1 MFDDFDDV
9 LDLIH
14 FEYSE
19 IHDLGDRVVAIGHI
33 RTRGKASGAETVSPY
48 ANVADVR
55 NGKGVRIRG
64 YLEPEQALEEAGL
77 AE

>member
-19 IHDLGDRVVAIGHI
+19 IHDLGDRVVAIGRI
-33 RTRGKASGAETVSPY
+33 RTRGKASGAETKSPY

-55 NGKGVRIRG
+55 SGKGIRIRG
-64 YLEPEQALEEAGL
+64 YPDPGQALEEAGL